1 MAMAVTDST
10 ASRQTSP
17 SPQSAEQL
25 ALDIERAKILRES
38 KHRDKK
44 TLPVNTAKLVRQIDR
59 AAGYQNI
66 AREGM
71 SAYER
76 GELSIPRTAQL
87 VLRAERLRRKNLEED
102 EDESENEYSFDQTTE
117 DEIGRDDTD
126 SRQKK
131 NKKEQYHSYTSPFE
145 SIGKTLRG
153 GREIG
158 LVSRIMLLFLAA
170 MGLFID
176 TLPLV
181 TGDLSSILDWTL
193 DIGFYF
199 FFIIVTIV
207 VKQQVVRAI
216 FGMRGILNITQTILE
231 AIPAVDTLPWHSI
244 AVMVL
249 YLDAKYNI
257 VFLGRIWNLG
267 AARLGYKSAMIKK

>member
-1 MAMAVTDST
+1 MAVTDST
-10 ASRQTSP
+10 ASKQPSP
-17 SPQSAEQL
+17 YPQSAEEL

-44 TLPVNTAKLVRQIDR
+44 TLPVNTTKLVRRIDR

-71 SAYER
+71 GAYER
-76 GELSIPRTAQL
+76 GELTIPRTAQL
-87 VLRAERLRRKNLEED
+87 MLRAERLRRKNLEED
-102 EDESENEYSFDQTTE
+102 EDESENEYSFDQATE
-117 DEIGRDDTD
+117 NEMGRDGAD

-145 SIGKTLRG
+145 SIGRTLRG

-176 TLPLV
+176 ILPLV
-181 TGDLSSILDWTL
+181 TGDFSSVFDWIL

-199 FFIIVTIV
+199 FFIIVTII

-216 FGMRGILNITQTILE
+216 FGMRGVLNITQTILE
-231 AIPAVDTLPWHSI
+231 VIPATDVLPWHSI
-244 AVMVL
+244 AVAIL

-257 VFLGRIWNLG
+257 VFLGRIWNFG
-267 AARLGYKSAMIKK
+267 AARLGYKKAMIKK